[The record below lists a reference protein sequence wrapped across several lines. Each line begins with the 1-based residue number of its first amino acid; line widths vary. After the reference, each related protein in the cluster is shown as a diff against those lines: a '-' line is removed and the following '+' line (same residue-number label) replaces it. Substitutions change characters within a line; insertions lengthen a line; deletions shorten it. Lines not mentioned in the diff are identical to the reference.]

1 MYDGIKALTQHANSK
16 KHIEAETA
24 AASSQRFKYLF
35 SPKDN
40 SQNDSVINWWIVAY
54 LSWRKAPFIILGSGM
69 RKKIIKLAFSDSQIA
84 KNVTVVVQNVFYP
97 FSIELV
103 IENLKNNVPFSILTD
118 ASNKGNRKLFTV
130 AVQYYSL
137 QNGLCFKILDFYEDA
152 FEDSRSI

>member
-1 MYDGIKALTQHANSK
+1 
-16 KHIEAETA
+16 
-24 AASSQRFKYLF
+24 
-35 SPKDN
+35 
-40 SQNDSVINWWIVAY
+40 
-54 LSWRKAPFIILGSGM
+54 M